1 MSEETT
7 ADGTSRRRK
16 RLKPE
21 ERQAQIL
28 GAAEELFGHHGYWGT
43 SLQDIANHC
52 HFTVAGVL
60 YHFESKEAL
69 LRALLDSLDRA
80 YINDAT
86 REGGDKTS
94 TYRLGDPLEGVDL
107 ASICRVLV
115 LISAKDVSRTRL
127 YSMLENE
134 STDPRHPAH
143 DFFLRREQRLLDS
156 YEVIVARKVER
167 PLSIAR
173 MAMGLISG
181 LRVQW
186 LRDPEGL
193 DILAMWDSMVEGI
206 PLLRRDADRS
216 GGDGSDPEQ
225 G

>member
-1 MSEETT
+1 MSEGTT
-7 ADGTSRRRK
+7 VEDTPRRRT
-16 RLKPE
+16 RLKPK

-43 SLQDIANHC
+43 SLQDIANCC
-52 HFTVAGVL
+52 HFTVTGVL

-69 LRALLDSLDRA
+69 LRVLLESRDRA
-80 YINDAT
+80 YIDDIA
-86 REGGDKTS
+86 RERGGDAS
-94 TYRLGDPLEGVDL
+94 TYRLGDPVDDVDL
-107 ASICRVLV
+107 ASMCRVLV
-115 LISAKDVSRTRL
+115 RVSAKDVSRTRL

-134 STDPRHPAH
+134 STDARHPAH

-156 YEVIVARKVER
+156 YEVIVPRSVAQA
-167 PLSIAR
+167 LSVAR

-206 PLLRRDADRS
+206 PLLRGDTDRS
-216 GGDGSDPEQ
+216 GDDGNGPEQ